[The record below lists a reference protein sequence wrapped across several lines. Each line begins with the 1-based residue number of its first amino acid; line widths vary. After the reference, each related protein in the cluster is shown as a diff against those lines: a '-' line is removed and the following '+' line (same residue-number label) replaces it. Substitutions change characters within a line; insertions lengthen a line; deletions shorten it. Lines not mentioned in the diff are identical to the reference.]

1 MSDYTK
7 TVDFAAK
14 DALTTGDPL
23 KVVKGTEIN
32 TEFVNIQTA
41 IATKAD
47 KNSPAFTGVPTAP
60 TPSGAVGGALANV
73 TYVNTMATSSVPIG
87 TVIMWGGPAGVY
99 PAGWQLCDGSTYA
112 RSDGNGNITT
122 PDMRGKFIVAMGP
135 GYTERATGGS
145 TTHTHTAVNAGTH
158 NHGGVTASHAIT
170 INQMPAHSHGVYGG
184 QSGSY
189 QTGGGYG
196 ASTNNN
202 GSQAGVTL
210 SAGGGEGHTHG
221 LASDGDHSHTINSGS
236 NVPPYIAMAFLMK
249 V

>member
-7 TVDFAAK
+7 AVDFAAK
-14 DALTTGDPL
+14 DALTTGDPA

-32 TEFVNIQTA
+32 TEFTAIATA

-60 TPSGAVGGALANV
+60 TPSGAVGGAIANV
-73 TYVNTMATSSVPIG
+73 SYVNTMATSSVPIG
-87 TVIMWGGPAGVY
+87 TIIMWGGAAGVY

-122 PDMRGKFIVAMGP
+122 PDLRNKFIVSMGSS
-135 GYTERATGGS
+135 YTERATGG
-145 TTHTHTAVNAGTH
+145 TATHTHTTVETGAH
-158 NHGGVTASHAIT
+158 NHGGVTASHALT
-170 INQMPAHSHGVYGG
+170 INQLPSHSHGVYGG
-184 QSGSY
+184 ESGSY
-189 QTGGGYG
+189 QTGGAYG
-196 ASTNNN
+196 ASTNHN

-210 SAGGGEGHTHG
+210 TAGGGEGHTHG
-221 LASDGDHSHTINSGS
+221 IASDGSHSHTVNAGS
-236 NVPPYIAMAFLMK
+236 SLPPYIALAFLMK

>member
-32 TEFVNIQTA
+32 TEFANIATA

-60 TPSGAVGGALANV
+60 TPSGAVGGAIANV
-73 TYVNTMATSSVPIG
+73 SYVNTVGSASVPIG
-87 TVIMWGGPAGVY
+87 TIVMWGGTAGNY
-99 PAGWQLCDGSTYA
+99 PAGWELCDGQTYA

-122 PDMRGKFIVAMGP
+122 PDLRNRFIVSMGSS
-135 GYTERATGGS
+135 YTERATGGDAS
-145 TTHTHTAVNAGTH
+145 HTHTAVAAGSH
-158 NHGGVTASHAIT
+158 NHGGVTASHALT
-170 INQMPAHSHGVYGG
+170 INQIPAHSHGVYGG
-184 QSGSY
+184 ESGSY
-189 QTGGGYG
+189 QQGGGYG

-210 SAGGGEGHTHG
+210 SAGGSEGHTHG
-221 LASDGDHSHTINSGS
+221 IASDGNHNHTINSGS
-236 NVPPYIAMAFLMK
+236 NIPPYIALAFLMK

>member
-32 TEFVNIQTA
+32 TEFVNIATA
-41 IATKAD
+41 IGTKAD
-47 KNSPAFTGVPTAP
+47 KNSPTFTGTPLAP
-60 TPSGAVGGALANV
+60 TPNGSTGTQIATVA
-73 TYVNTMATSSVPIG
+73 YVNSIATASVPIG
-87 TVIMWGGPAGVY
+87 TIIMWGGAAGVY
-99 PAGWQLCDGSTYA
+99 PAGWQLCDGATYT

-122 PDMRGKFIVAMGP
+122 PDLRNRFIVSMGSS
-135 GYTERATGGS
+135 YTERSTGGS
-145 TTHTHTAVNAGTH
+145 ATHNHTAVNAGSH
-158 NHGGVTASHAIT
+158 NHGGVTSSTALTLA
-170 INQMPAHSHGVYGG
+170 QMPAHSHGVYGG

-202 GSQAGVTL
+202 GSQAGTTV
-210 SAGGGEGHTHG
+210 SAGSGEGHTHG
-221 LASDGDHSHTINSGS
+221 IASDGDHGHTINSTT